1 MKKRKKKSM
10 KLLKRKVQ
18 PLSDIKLEKLL
29 TALANRYHNKSFKL
43 DKDYFRVGG
52 SI

>member
-1 MKKRKKKSM
+1 MKKEKKKNM
-10 KLLKRKVQ
+10 KLLKKKVQ

-29 TALANRYHNKSFKL
+29 TVLANRYHNKSFRL
-43 DKDYFRVGG
+43 DKDYFKVGG

>member
-10 KLLKRKVQ
+10 KPLERKVQ
-18 PLSDIKLEKLL
+18 PLSDIKLERLL
-29 TALANRYHNKSFKL
+29 TALANRYHNKSFKK
-43 DKDYFRVGG
+43 DKDYFKVGG